1 MADQTLVQGAGL
13 VAQTEGAG
21 KLAAAQGA
29 TKVAAHLA
37 EGISTVVQ
45 KRNREFNA
53 IVKATLAKTESMDD
67 ETYKKL
73 SKTLERK
80 RAGYVY
86 LNKKER
92 LLSERDLLKFAD
104 NIKKEKIA
112 KNTIASDL
120 ENEGAIVEKLGDDV
134 DDIKDILDGTNP
146 PITNENGD
154 VGYIMRP
161 QFADKRPSLKEFV
174 VEDENGKQTLLS
186 YRKAWDDG
194 RFKVSLDGKFK
205 TDKYGN
211 KYENTTAGFEKF
223 QRESKLYW
231 INQARKTGNK
241 LLHFNS
247 TTGKREYLTP
257 DEAQQLLDDKPQFVK
272 IEDIQDHVK
281 GNLKDKATFGK
292 VDTATAKIIED
303 AKTGK
308 EFNRDAVRNDMMKI
322 INDENTN
329 LKSLASDKNNI
340 TNSSFKSDLTQALQ
354 TANYDDLGIFGDAK
368 ILTKRKLEKSFNEKV
383 ESLDPNTDGDD
394 DKISQQDAETIVEA
408 LMSDQG
414 MLKEHL
420 SNYFT
425 KAIEQQHYAY
435 TTREKQKNE
444 AERNKEISEQQ
455 IEIKGGSID
464 DDGNYVPDNVE
475 ASKVG
480 GDAKDKEPQVYK
492 PSLNDTQNQ
501 ALSPLGITGKGAIL
515 ENGKAI
521 TVKDVPTPLGPANIT
536 GMRVDGLKIM
546 VDTSLGMSRPFGEFK
561 KSGNKYK
568 WEANS
573 EYQKLFKQK
582 ATKEQQASFNE
593 FIKLVE
599 SDPEYAAT
607 LMGHTQSGRGTMN
620 AATLEVK

>member
-13 VAQTEGAG
+13 VAQTEGVG
-21 KLAAAQGA
+21 KLAAAEGA

-53 IVKATLAKTESMDD
+53 IVKATLAKTEGMDD

-73 SKTLERK
+73 SKALERK

-161 QFADKRPSLKEFV
+161 QFADRRPSLKEFV

-186 YRKAWDDG
+186 YRKAWDDD
-194 RFKVSLDGKFK
+194 RFKVSSDGKFK
-205 TDKYGN
+205 TDKFGN

-272 IEDIQDHVK
+272 IEDIQEHIK
-281 GNLKDKATFGK
+281 GNLKDKATFSKIDG
-292 VDTATAKIIED
+292 ATAKIIED

-308 EFNRDAVRNDMMKI
+308 EFNADAVRNDMMKML
-322 INDENTN
+322 NDENTN

-340 TNSSFKSDLTQALQ
+340 TGSSFKSDLTQALQ
-354 TANYDDLGIFGDAK
+354 TASYEDLGVKNEKLLKAK
-368 ILTKRKLEKSFNEKV
+368 IED
-383 ESLDPNTDGDD
+383 LDPNTDGDD
-394 DKISQQDAETIVEA
+394 DKISQQDAETIVES
-408 LMSDQG
+408 LMSDDST
-414 MLKEHL
+414 LKFYLEQ
-420 SNYFT
+420 YFT
-425 KAIEQQHYAY
+425 KAIKQQHDAY
-435 TTREKQKNE
+435 TSNKEKQTKDNE
-444 AERNKEISEQQ
+444 VEQVEIV
-455 IEIKGGSID
+455 GGSID
-464 DDGNYVPDNVE
+464 ENGNYIPDN
-475 ASKVG
+475 
-480 GDAKDKEPQVYK
+480 Q
-492 PSLNDTQNQ
+492 
-501 ALSPLGITGKGAIL
+501 
-515 ENGKAI
+515 
-521 TVKDVPTPLGPANIT
+521 
-536 GMRVDGLKIM
+536 
-546 VDTSLGMSRPFGEFK
+546 
-561 KSGNKYK
+561 
-568 WEANS
+568 
-573 EYQKLFKQK
+573 
-582 ATKEQQASFNE
+582 
-593 FIKLVE
+593 
-599 SDPEYAAT
+599 
-607 LMGHTQSGRGTMN
+607 
-620 AATLEVK
+620 